1 MSEDT
6 EERFEQDQDQQ
17 DEAELFCSALSKARR
32 VVRDG
37 IDFAKVISEPDL
49 KAIARCFDAVDRK
62 HWLSQSVLAVTREED
77 LDVDEQLRQLVW
89 GCEEFAPIRPL
100 RSKIRLVW
108 RLSAWLKSG
117 RAKVGEARKIPQ
129 KQQDLDPSA
138 QYEITLALPVWL
150 AFDERQRLRTLHHE
164 LCHILGWAT
173 TGDGEH
179 EVMEFAS
186 TVARFGA
193 GDAYQARF
201 IGAATLR
208 PAWEAEIRLFGFD
221 PITRQGLLFE
231 TDYNPALARAQESID
246 ALRSAAGVSS
256 VTISAGGKSVTLTG
270 EDRKRKNL

>member
-164 LCHILGWAT
+164 LCHILGWAV

-186 TVARFGA
+186 TLARFGA
-193 GDAYQARF
+193 GDVYQARAIASF
-201 IGAATLR
+201 TSR
-208 PAWEAEIRLFGFD
+208 PKQEAELRLFGFD
-221 PITRQGLLFE
+221 PITRQGLLFP
-231 TDYNPALARAQESID
+231 TDYDPALVQVRESAQGFVNT
-246 ALRSAAGVSS
+246 L
-256 VTISAGGKSVTLTG
+256 GGASVTLTAVGRSVTLGG
-270 EDRKRKNL
+270 ERHRKSL